1 MKLRELR
8 QLDKKELEKR
18 LEELRKELMK
28 YNAQISTSTPPE
40 NPGNVRKIKRTIA
53 KIITISKEKQNME
66 VVTKSNEWNMP

>member
-66 VVTKSNEWNMP
+66 VVTKSNE